1 MSQYAAHQAYKPTGI
16 ERLVELPKHWNVA
29 SLRRLLTE
37 PLANGLFKKR
47 EHWGSGTKIVNV
59 FDAYVD
65 GDVVDEQS
73 LDRVACDE
81 SELRKYS
88 VKHGD
93 FVFVRSSLK
102 LEGIGKSASVLKP
115 SESIVFECHLVRG
128 CPDTNTIEPTF
139 LCYFLNSSYSRQ
151 SLVALSNQVTMATID
166 QEKFKSLSIAIP
178 PIPEQQ
184 VIARFLDFKT
194 AQIDALIAKKKAL
207 LDKLAEKR
215 TALIN
220 HAVTKGLDP
229 SVPMKD
235 SGVAWLGNVPK
246 HWHIMRIKNVA
257 THNDESLDDG
267 TEPDFEIEYVD
278 ISSVSLINGVEQSEL
293 MTFEKSPSRARR
305 KVKDG
310 DIIVSTVRTYLKAI
324 AAISNPPDNMIVSTG
339 FAVIRP
345 KENFHSSF
353 AGYLLQTTGFVGEV
367 VAYSV
372 GVSYPAINASDLV
385 RIAAVV
391 PPLDEQIAIAQFLD
405 KQVVQLNSQR
415 QKIEDVISKLQEYR
429 SALITNAV
437 TGKIDVRG
445 IEIPQPT
452 EEVAS

>member
-1 MSQYAAHQAYKPTGI
+1 M
-16 ERLVELPKHWNVA
+16 
-29 SLRRLLTE
+29 
-37 PLANGLFKKR
+37 
-47 EHWGSGTKIVNV
+47 
-59 FDAYVD
+59 
-65 GDVVDEQS
+65 
-73 LDRVACDE
+73 
-81 SELRKYS
+81 
-88 VKHGD
+88 
-93 FVFVRSSLK
+93 
-102 LEGIGKSASVLKP
+102 
-115 SESIVFECHLVRG
+115 
-128 CPDTNTIEPTF
+128 
-139 LCYFLNSSYSRQ
+139 
-151 SLVALSNQVTMATID
+151 
-166 QEKFKSLSIAIP
+166 
-178 PIPEQQ
+178 
-184 VIARFLDFKT
+184 
-194 AQIDALIAKKKAL
+194 
-207 LDKLAEKR
+207 
-215 TALIN
+215 
-220 HAVTKGLDP
+220 
-229 SVPMKD
+229 
-235 SGVAWLGNVPK
+235 AWLGNVPK

-267 TEPDFEIEYVD
+267 TDPDFEIGYVD

-353 AGYLLQTTGFVGEV
+353 TGYLLQTTGFVGEV
-367 VAYSV
+367 VSYSV

-405 KQVVQLNSQR
+405 KQVERSNSQR

-437 TGKIDVRG
+437 TGKIDVRDFA
-445 IEIPQPT
+445 IPHISET
-452 EEVAS
+452 ISS